1 MSNLKAPGITIAAA
15 AGSIY
20 DPIVPSFGDAMAADG
35 NITHWHTPIPTAGTT
50 RITTVIDDQVASI
63 ANRAGGTAL
72 AQDTV
77 NRRPAYLA
85 QGVSTAP
92 FGQPAT
98 AHGSSNE
105 DHFLVEDLSASDFWG
120 LMVLNV
126 DETLAG
132 TRNVAGGQVSAGDP
146 IGGTHLLQADDGGV
160 WRFTVGGGLVAPA
173 GAAIPAAVVETDLVI
188 GEWGLVYFSWDASA
202 ATAAISTDGIV
213 WSTATQAG
221 AANAQTQ
228 RRINGA
234 INAAGTGGTIH
245 TDFDLADMV
254 FGTGHLLDSGMADTL
269 ELLRAYAASRYGL

>member
-35 NITHWHTPIPTAGTT
+35 NITHWHTPILTAGTT

-72 AQDTV
+72 TQDTV

-85 QGVSTAP
+85 QDVSTAP

-98 AHGSSNE
+98 QHGSANE
-105 DHFLVEDLSASDFWG
+105 DHFLVEGLSASDFWG

-126 DETLAG
+126 DEDNPGL
-132 TRNVAGGQVSAGDP
+132 RNVAGGQVSAGDP
-146 IGGTHLLQADDGGV
+146 IGGTHLLQASDGGV

-173 GAAIPAAVVETDLVI
+173 GAAIPEAVVETDLVI

-213 WSTATQAG
+213 WSTDTEAG
-221 AANAQTQ
+221 AANAQTT

-245 TDFDLADMV
+245 TNFDLADMV
-254 FGTGHLLDSGMADTL
+254 FGTGHLLDGGMADTL
-269 ELLRAYAASRYGL
+269 ELLRAYVASRYGL